1 MKDDQQ
7 VNSLSMGKRDFA
19 KVEGAMGTLYKKQI
33 IKFGNYVDP
42 WFPEWPMTLD
52 SEWGDMIKD
61 NFDKKVVGRVAVP
74 ASHTDDPEKNRGELL
89 AVENDGEGLNG
100 TLDIRDPQTVQ
111 DIENGLIW
119 DDSISFTNNYID
131 EKGLG
136 HGPVLFHVALV
147 NNPYITGMSGFQA
160 LSKAASHIRHA
171 FSQKHTGSAIVLS
184 KQVKELS
191 SMKPIKNEK
200 EFPVKVNYQD
210 AEGKD
215 VEATIEAGAEL
226 EVPEA
231 SAEGVKQQIDVAV
244 APAAEETDEEK
255 AAREQKEQEDA
266 NVAAGKNPD
275 GTEKTPEGGDDTT
288 VTTPPA
294 PADATTTPNPDSA
307 TNDGTPAPQLSKAER
322 EELETLRTEK
332 AETMF
337 SKLLDEGKVVPA
349 QKEAII
355 SMAKT
360 AGPEAVAT
368 MFSKAAK
375 VIDFSEKGSQNNDKG
390 SSQGD
395 TSAQTDLSKNVKQWA
410 DLSQA
415 ERETNQKLGVSEQM
429 YNETALANPAF
440 YQKPVAS

>member
-7 VNSLSMGKRDFA
+7 VNSLSMGKREFA
-19 KVEGAMGTLYKKQI
+19 KVDGARGTVYKKQI

-111 DIENGLIW
+111 DIENELIW

-160 LSKAASHIRHA
+160 LSKAASHIRHT
-171 FSQKHTGSAIVLS
+171 FSQKHSGSAIVLS

-200 EFPVKVNYQD
+200 EYPVTVNYQD

-215 VEATIEAGAEL
+215 VSVVVDPGKEV

-231 SAEGVKQQIDVAV
+231 SAEGVKQQIDASV
-244 APAAEETDEEK
+244 APAPEETADEK
-255 AAREQKEQEDA
+255 AAREQKETEDA

-275 GTEKTPEGGDDTT
+275 GSEKTPEGGEATPPADTT
-288 VTTPPA
+288 VTNPPA
-294 PADATTTPNPDSA
+294 PADATTTPNPEA
-307 TNDGTPAPQLSKAER
+307 GTQGDLSKKER

-368 MFSKAAK
+368 MFSKAVK
-375 VIDFSEKGSQNNDKG
+375 VIDFTEKGSQNNSKG
-390 SSQGD
+390 NEE
-395 TSAQTDLSKNVKQWA
+395 TPANTDLSKNVKQWS

-415 ERETNQKLGVSEQM
+415 EQADQQKLGVSEQM
-429 YNETALANPAF
+429 YNETALANSAF
-440 YQKPVAS
+440 YQKPASN

>member
-1 MKDDQQ
+1 MEDNQQ
-7 VNSLSMGKRDFA
+7 VNSLSMGRRSFA
-19 KVEGAMGTLYKKQI
+19 KVEGARGTLYKKQI

-52 SEWGDMIKD
+52 SEWGDMIKE
-61 NFDKKVVGRVAVP
+61 NFDNKVVGRVAVP

-111 DIENGLIW
+111 DIENELIW

-131 EKGLG
+131 EKGYG

-160 LSKAASHIRHA
+160 LSKAASHIRQA
-171 FSQKHTGSAIVLS
+171 FSQKHSGSAIVLS
-184 KQVKELS
+184 KSVKENS
-191 SMKPIKNEK
+191 NMKPVKNEK
-200 EFPVKVNYQD
+200 DFPVTVNYQD

-215 VEATIEAGAEL
+215 VEAVIEPGAEL

-231 SAEGVKQQIDVAV
+231 TAEGVSQQIAAAEKPAE
-244 APAAEETDEEK
+244 APANETDEEK

-275 GTEKTPEGGDDTT
+275 GSEKTPEGGSPEDTS
-288 VTTPPA
+288 VANPPA

-307 TNDGTPAPQLSKAER
+307 TQGDLSKKDR
-322 EELETLRTEK
+322 EELEAFR
-332 AETMF
+332 ASAGETAF

-349 QKEAII
+349 QKEQIVEF
-355 SMAKT
+355 AKT
-360 AGPEAVAT
+360 HGAEAVT
-368 MFSKAAK
+368 KMFANAK
-375 VIDFSEKGSQNNDKG
+375 PVIDFSERGSQTEHKGNDK
-390 SSQGD
+390 D
-395 TSAQTDLSKNVKQWA
+395 APADLSKNVKQWS
-410 DLSQA
+410 DLSKA
-415 ERETNQKLGVSEQM
+415 EQETNQKLGVSEAD
-429 YNETALANPAF
+429 YNATALANPAF
-440 YQKPVAS
+440 YQKPVSNK

>member
-1 MKDDQQ
+1 
-7 VNSLSMGKRDFA
+7 MGRRQFA
-19 KVEGAMGTLYKKQI
+19 KVDGARGTLYKKQI

-61 NFDKKVVGRVAVP
+61 NFDNKVVGRVAVP

-89 AVENDGEGLNG
+89 ALENTGEGLDG

-111 DIENGLIW
+111 DIENELIW

-131 EKGLG
+131 EKGYG

-160 LSKAASHIRHA
+160 LSKAASHIRQA
-171 FSQKHTGSAIVLS
+171 FSQKHSGSAIVLS
-184 KQVKELS
+184 KSVKELS
-191 SMKPIKNEK
+191 NMKPVKNEK

-215 VEATIEAGAEL
+215 VEATIEPGQEL

-231 SAEGVKQQIDVAV
+231 TAEGVTQQIAAAE
-244 APAAEETDEEK
+244 APAPEETADEK
-255 AAREQKEQEDA
+255 KAREDQEAA

-275 GTEKTPEGGDDTT
+275 GSDKAPEGGEATPPADTS
-288 VTTPPA
+288 VTNPPA
-294 PADATTTPNPDSA
+294 PADATTTPNPESA
-307 TNDGTPAPQLSKAER
+307 TPELSKKDR
-322 EELETLRTEK
+322 EELESLRAEK

-349 QKEAII
+349 QKEAVIGL
-355 SMAKT
+355 AKVSG
-360 AGPEAVAT
+360 AEAVT
-368 MFSKAAK
+368 KMFANAK
-375 VIDFSEKGSQNNDKG
+375 PVIDFSERGSQTEHKG
-390 SSQGD
+390 NEEEKG
-395 TSAQTDLSKNVKQWA
+395 TDLSKNVKQWA
-410 DLSQA
+410 DLSKA
-415 ERETNQKLGVSEQM
+415 EQETNQKLGVSEAD
-429 YNETALANPAF
+429 YNATALANPAF
-440 YQKPVAS
+440 YQKPVKS

>member
-7 VNSLSMGKRDFA
+7 VNSLSMGKREFA
-19 KVEGAMGTLYKKQI
+19 KVEGARGTLYSKQI

-52 SEWGDMIKD
+52 SEWGDMVKE
-61 NFDKKVVGRVAVP
+61 NFDKGVVGRVAVP

-171 FSQKHTGSAIVLS
+171 FSQKHNGSAIVLS
-184 KQVKELS
+184 KQVKENT
-191 SMKPIKNEK
+191 SMSKIKNDK
-200 EFPVKVNYQD
+200 EFPVKVKYQN
-210 AEGKD
+210 
-215 VEATIEAGAEL
+215 EAGEDQETELAAGAEL

-231 SAEGVKQQIDVAV
+231 SAEGVKQQIEVAE
-244 APAAEETDEEK
+244 APAVEETAEEK
-255 AAREQKEQEDA
+255 AAREQKETEDA

-275 GTEKTPEGGDDTT
+275 GSEKTPDANDAN
-288 VTTPPA
+288 VTPPA
-294 PADATTTPNPDSA
+294 ADAGTTTPNTESTTAGD
-307 TNDGTPAPQLSKAER
+307 LSKKDR
-322 EELETLRTEK
+322 EELEAFR
-332 AETMF
+332 AQAGETAF

-349 QKEAII
+349 QKAEIVEF
-355 SMAKT
+355 AKLHG
-360 AGPEAVAT
+360 AEAVT
-368 MFSKAAK
+368 KMFSKAAK
-375 VIDFSEKGSQNNDKG
+375 VIDFSERGSQNTNKG
-390 SSQGD
+390 SS
-395 TSAQTDLSKNVKQWA
+395 TEAPATETDLSKNVKQWA

>member
-1 MKDDQQ
+1 MEETQQ
-7 VNSLSMGKRDFA
+7 INSLSMGRRDFA
-19 KVEGAMGTLYKKQI
+19 KVEGARGTLYKKQI

-52 SEWGDMIKD
+52 SEWGDMIKE

-111 DIENGLIW
+111 DIENELIW

-131 EKGLG
+131 EKGIG

-160 LSKAASHIRHA
+160 LSKAASHIRNA
-171 FSQKHTGSAIVLS
+171 FSQKHSGSAIVLS
-184 KQVKELS
+184 KSVKELS
-191 SMKPIKNEK
+191 NMKPVKNEK
-200 EFPVKVNYQD
+200 DFPVTVNYQD

-215 VEATIEAGAEL
+215 VEAVIEPGQEL

-231 SAEGVKQQIDVAV
+231 TAEGVAQQIAAAEKPAE
-244 APAAEETDEEK
+244 APAEGEEATPPAPAEGEE
-255 AAREQKEQEDA
+255 ATPP
-266 NVAAGKNPD
+266 AG
-275 GTEKTPEGGDDTT
+275 GEGGEGGEATPPADTS
-288 VTTPPA
+288 VANPPA
-294 PADATTTPNPDSA
+294 PADATTSSNPESA
-307 TNDGTPAPQLSKAER
+307 SQAELSKKDR
-322 EELETLRTEK
+322 EELEALRAEK

-337 SKLLDEGKVVPA
+337 SKLVDEGKVVPA

-360 AGPEAVAT
+360 SGADAVAK
-368 MFSKAAK
+368 MFANAK
-375 VIDFSEKGSQNNDKG
+375 PVIDFSERGSQTEHKG
-390 SSQGD
+390 NEEGQE
-395 TSAQTDLSKNVKQWA
+395 TDLSKNVKQWS

-415 ERETNQKLGVSEQM
+415 ERETNQKLGVSEQA

-440 YQKPVAS
+440 YQKSK